1 MSHLIAF
8 NCRGSPSNIDTIT
21 VWRRFDDVRCGHKE
35 LSKVLEQR
43 VIGVGVHQPVG
54 GLLRPGL
61 VHVPVNVEVRGEV
74 HSHLDILR
82 GQLLDISRHECVITL
97 DMMAHLLE

>member
-1 MSHLIAF
+1 MSHLIALNF
-8 NCRGSPSNIDTIT
+8 KGSPSDIDTIAI
-21 VWRRFDDVRCGHKE
+21 WRRFDNVRCGHKE
-35 LSKVLEQR
+35 FSKVLEQC

-54 GLLRPGL
+54 GLLRSGL

-82 GQLLDISRHECVITL
+82 GQLLDMSRHENVITL
-97 DMMAHLLE
+97 DRMAQLLE